1 MESNPGAPAPVAA
14 DRGARLVVNGDPL
27 DWHEGMT
34 VRDVL
39 KAKNYV
45 FKLLIV
51 TVNGT
56 LVPRGSYD
64 EAPVPAGAD
73 RTVALISMGL
83 AWPSGP
89 T

>member
-1 MESNPGAPAPVAA
+1 MDPKPGAPASPGGERDV
-14 DRGARLVVNGDPL
+14 RLVVNGEPL
-27 DWHEGMT
+27 DWFEGMT

-64 EAPVPAGAD
+64 EAVVPAGAE
-73 RTVALISMGL
+73 VKVVHLISG
-83 AWPSGP
+83 G
-89 T
+89 

>member
-1 MESNPGAPAPVAA
+1 MDPKPGAPAAAA
-14 DRGARLVVNGDPL
+14 DRGPRLVVNGDPL
-27 DWHEGMT
+27 DWFEGMT

-45 FKLLIV
+45 FKLIIV

-64 EAPVPAGAD
+64 DAPVPAGAD
-73 RTVALISMGL
+73 VKVVHLISG
-83 AWPSGP
+83 G
-89 T
+89 

>member
-1 MESNPGAPAPVAA
+1 MDSNPAGPAPAAA
-14 DRGARLVVNGDPL
+14 DRGTRLVVNGDPL
-27 DWHEGMT
+27 DWFEGMT

-64 EAPVPAGAD
+64 EVVVPAGAD
-73 RTVALISMGL
+73 VKVVHLISG
-83 AWPSGP
+83 G
-89 T
+89 

>member
-1 MESNPGAPAPVAA
+1 VEPKPGAPAAEA
-14 DRGARLVVNGDPL
+14 GRGTRLVVNGDPL

-39 KAKNYV
+39 KAKNYI
-45 FKLLIV
+45 FRLLIV

-73 RTVALISMGL
+73 VQVVHLISG
-83 AWPSGP
+83 G
-89 T
+89 

>member
-1 MESNPGAPAPVAA
+1 MDPEPGAPAPAGG
-14 DRGARLVVNGDPL
+14 DRGTRLIVNGDPL
-27 DWHEGMT
+27 DWFEGMT

-51 TVNGT
+51 TVNGS

-64 EAPVPAGAD
+64 TAVVPAGAE
-73 RTVALISMGL
+73 VKVVHLISG
-83 AWPSGP
+83 G
-89 T
+89 

>member
-1 MESNPGAPAPVAA
+1 VG
-14 DRGARLVVNGDPL
+14 RLVVNGEPL
-27 DWHEGMT
+27 DWREGMT

-51 TVNGT
+51 KVNGT

-64 EAPVPAGAD
+64 ETVVPAGAN
-73 RTVALISMGL
+73 VEVVHLISG
-83 AWPSGP
+83 G
-89 T
+89 